1 MLRALWVVCRAL
13 GRDTQGASG
22 IEYALLAAML
32 TVGAAGVAVE
42 LKQSFAG
49 MVSNIS
55 TSLSKE

>member
-1 MLRALWVVCRAL
+1 MLRALWTVCRTL
-13 GRDTQGASG
+13 RRDARGAAG

-32 TVGAAGVAVE
+32 TVSAAGVAVE

-55 TSLSKE
+55 TSLSKQ